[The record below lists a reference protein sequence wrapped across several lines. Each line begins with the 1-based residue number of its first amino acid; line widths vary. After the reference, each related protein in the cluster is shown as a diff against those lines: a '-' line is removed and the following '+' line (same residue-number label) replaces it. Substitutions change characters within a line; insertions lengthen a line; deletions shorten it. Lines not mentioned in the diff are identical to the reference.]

1 MRLTRVLKWTAMASF
16 AAVVAMWIGS
26 IFTPFMFAGLGR
38 LAGGALIITGFTL
51 VALACATTLEQGRC
65 MALMWSGIAAA
76 ALSGTG
82 WVAFSLQQAV
92 LTPRAEQ
99 LWASWLVPSTC
110 WAGLC
115 VVIGLVRQRR
125 QPSAVG
131 VWLGRA
137 TIAGAALL
145 AAAIPPAVWFD
156 MGRRQADVVR
166 SLGALAVLIVMGM
179 VATMVIARL
188 RQLEG
193 VEDQEHVRLDFT
205 ATCPRCE
212 LRQPMI
218 TGGDVCRH
226 CGLRVKVIVP

>member
-1 MRLTRVLKWTAMASF
+1 MAIGSF
-16 AAVVAMWIGS
+16 AVAVATWIVS
-26 IFTPFMFAGLGR
+26 IFAPFMFAGLGD
-38 LAGGALIITGFTL
+38 LGGGAVIITGL
-51 VALACATTLEQGRC
+51 ALAALACATTLEQGRC
-65 MALMWSGIAAA
+65 MALMWTGIAAT

-82 WVAFSLQQAV
+82 WVAFSFQ
-92 LTPRAEQ
+92 LTGFTSQVAQ
-99 LWASWLVPSTC
+99 LWVSWLVPPTC

-125 QPSAVG
+125 QPGAVG
-131 VWLGRA
+131 IWLGRA

-145 AAAIPPAVWFD
+145 AAAVPPAVWLD
-156 MGRRQADVVR
+156 LGRLESTVVR
-166 SLGALAVLIVMGM
+166 SLGALAVLVGLGM

-212 LRQPMI
+212 LRQSMI
-218 TGGDVCRH
+218 TGGDVCRN

>member
-1 MRLTRVLKWTAMASF
+1 MVSF
-16 AAVVAMWIGS
+16 AAMVAMRIGS
-26 IFTPFMFAGLGR
+26 IFAPFMFVGLES
-38 LAGGALIITGFTL
+38 LAGGAVIITGFAL
-51 VALACATTLEQGRC
+51 AALACATTLEQGRC
-65 MALMWSGIAAA
+65 MALMWSGIVAS
-76 ALSGTG
+76 ALSATA
-82 WVAFSLQQAV
+82 WVAFALRQGM
-92 LTPRAEQ
+92 LTPQTAQ
-99 LWASWLVPSTC
+99 LWVSWLVPPTC

-115 VVIGLVRQRR
+115 VVIGLVMQRR

-156 MGRRQADVVR
+156 LGRLEDEVVR
-166 SLGALAVLIVMGM
+166 SLGALAGLIALGM
-179 VATMVIARL
+179 VATMIIARL
-188 RQLEG
+188 QQLEG
-193 VEDQEHVRLDFT
+193 VEDQEHVRLDFA

-212 LRQPMI
+212 LRQSMV